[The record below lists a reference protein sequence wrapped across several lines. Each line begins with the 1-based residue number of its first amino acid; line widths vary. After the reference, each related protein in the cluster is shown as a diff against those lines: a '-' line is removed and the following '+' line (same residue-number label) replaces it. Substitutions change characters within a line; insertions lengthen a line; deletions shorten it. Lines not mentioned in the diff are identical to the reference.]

1 MKIPTELNVLI
12 DIGAVWPA
20 VKIIGKEVLLII

>member
-1 MKIPTELNVLI
+1 MKIPTKVNVLI

-20 VKIIGKEVLLII
+20 VIIIGKEVLPIN